1 MAIVS
6 MHRGSYYE
14 HMKKSQPG
22 RTRFAIIAVILLL
35 VVGSGLFVLSSDNKE
50 QVIPATPSAAKAQ
63 DTSEPTELKPDVP
76 AAASASPGAYV
87 DYTTSVIASTK
98 GTKVLFFHAPWC
110 PQCRALEQ
118 SITSSGVPDGV
129 TIIKVDYDSNQAL
142 RQKYKVTLQTTL
154 VKIDDS
160 GAEQKKVVAYEDP
173 SIEFLKRN
181 LL

>member
-1 MAIVS
+1 
-6 MHRGSYYE
+6 
-14 HMKKSQPG
+14 MKKSQQG
-22 RTRFAIIAVILLL
+22 RTRFAIIGVILLL
-35 VVGSGLFVLSSDNKE
+35 IVGSGLFVLSSNNEEK
-50 QVIPATPSAAKAQ
+50 VTPVTPSASKTQ
-63 DTSEPTELKPDVP
+63 DTSEPAELKPNEST
-76 AAASASPGAYV
+76 AASASPGAYV
-87 DYTTSVIASTK
+87 DYTASIVAETK

-154 VKIDDS
+154 VKIDDN
-160 GAEQKKVVAYEDP
+160 GAEQKKVVAYDDP